1 MTDEEELE
9 ALRKL
14 PSLSNVP
21 ENTLKLIATVSELQH
36 FETGEFII
44 REGECGD
51 DLYVLVEGAVD
62 FLVEGRDGP
71 VELSHE
77 VTTNNSIG
85 VLGAFSNNPHTHSVR
100 TTEPTRALKCPK
112 QTAIELIRETPV
124 LAFNALAVFS
134 ERWDNVVRLL
144 RDMRAPSSKIE
155 S

>member
-1 MTDEEELE
+1 MTDEKELE

-21 ENTLKLIATVSELQH
+21 ENTLKLIAMVSELQQ

-44 REGECGD
+44 REG
-51 DLYVLVEGAVD
+51 AVD
-62 FLVEGRDGP
+62 FLVEGHDGS
-71 VELSHE
+71 LAFSHE

-85 VLGAFSNNPHTHSVR
+85 VLGVFSNKPHTHSVR

-112 QTAIELIRETPV
+112 QTAIELIRETPE
-124 LAFNALAVFS
+124 LAFNALAVFA

-144 RDMRAPSSKIE
+144 RDTR
-155 S
+155 

>member
-1 MTDEEELE
+1 MTNGKELE
-9 ALRKL
+9 ALSKL
-14 PSLSNVP
+14 PSLSKVP
-21 ENTLKLIATVSELQH
+21 ESKLKLIAMVSELQH
-36 FETGEFII
+36 FEMGEFII

-51 DLYVLVEGAVD
+51 DLYILVEGAVD
-62 FLVEGRDGP
+62 FLFEGHDGS
-71 VELSHE
+71 VALSHE

-124 LAFNALAVFS
+124 LAFNALAVFA